1 MSILHVT
8 KVENVFFPQGVY
20 IWADLEMGG
29 ALKLREGVGSLGGK
43 TWLVLPSGAAGID
56 LGVVELLHSFTAS

>member
-1 MSILHVT
+1 
-8 KVENVFFPQGVY
+8 
-20 IWADLEMGG
+20 MGG